1 MSVGGVID
9 HQPRPLLPAVSAWA
23 ASETDVLGDWQT
35 GGGEGWQ
42 ITLLPNHVV
51 AVYLEGVVE
60 SKPTFSTWKLTG
72 DHVIIHDASV
82 FRLGNDREYSGDLMV
97 LRVKNHV
104 VLLPKE
110 NLALVQRYGLASFL
124 CFWHLTQKGLDALPK
139 GAVDSNKVL
148 KQIQH
153 DQKKHQ

>member
-1 MSVGGVID
+1 MSVGGVTD
-9 HQPRPLLPAVSAWA
+9 HQPRPLPPAVSAWA
-23 ASETDVLGDWQT
+23 ASEADVLGDWQT
-35 GGGEGWQ
+35 GDGEGWRIQ
-42 ITLLPNHVV
+42 LLPNHVV
-51 AVYLEGVVE
+51 AVYLEGVIE
-60 SKPTFSTWKLTG
+60 SKPAFSTWKLTDG
-72 DHVIIHDASV
+72 HVIIHDASV
-82 FRLGNDREYSGDLMV
+82 FRMGNDTRYSGGLMV

-139 GAVDSNKVL
+139 GEVDSNKIL

-153 DQKKHQ
+153 DQEKHH